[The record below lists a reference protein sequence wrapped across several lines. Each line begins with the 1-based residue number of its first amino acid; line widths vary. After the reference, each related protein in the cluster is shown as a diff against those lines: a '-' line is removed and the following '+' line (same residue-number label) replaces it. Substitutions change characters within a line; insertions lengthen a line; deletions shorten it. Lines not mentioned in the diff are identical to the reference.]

1 MQVEKQSIDAII
13 EDSSTLHKYS
23 KAGDSNVYTI
33 GSIGEHHVVATKLA
47 MIGDSR
53 EATTSAG
60 SITTRLLGSFQHV
73 EHVIIVGVGGGV
85 PHYTDSALHI
95 RLGDVVVSN
104 AQPFPPQPQQ
114 GENRQRSS
122 YVYAH
127 NFVVNR
133 KSEQIEGFA
142 THDWCPKDNLLADVV
157 LNW

>member
-1 MQVEKQSIDAII
+1 M
-13 EDSSTLHKYS
+13 
-23 KAGDSNVYTI
+23 
-33 GSIGEHHVVATKLA
+33 VATKLA

-104 AQPFPPQPQQ
+104 AQSFPPQPLR
-114 GENRQRSS
+114 GESRQNSA

-127 NFVVNR
+127 NFIVNR
-133 KSEQIEGFA
+133 KTEQIEGFA
-142 THDWCPKDNLLADVV
+142 THDWRPKDNLLANVV
-157 LNW
+157 LNG